1 MGARSKLGQSRR
13 VEDFY
18 ITRQPLW
25 GRDQNVL
32 RGQGNLRGIIT
43 RQPLWGRDQNGS
55 SRSPPRPDTLPD
67 SPCGGEIKTECQS
80 VRVTQGD
87 YQTAPVGTRSKRFL
101 GMASRLNPI
110 TRQPLW
116 GRDQNDTTFHLG
128 DFLELPDSTC
138 GGEIKNIFF
147 YRWKKTLY
155 HSFYHIDL
163 EFQFHHS
170 YKTMKNQT
178 DPEILEFFNKK
189 LQNELAKKLDEAGSN
204 QETIKSELQ
213 NLEVRIQENRKSELA
228 AISNILK
235 LISKSSGEPPKERRQ
250 KLTDEEIKVK
260 LKAILSEDKMSGKS
274 IQDQLGISYPRFSLF
289 NENNPDFLGKEGNK
303 KTTVYFL
310 K

>member
-1 MGARSKLGQSRR
+1 
-13 VEDFY
+13 
-18 ITRQPLW
+18 
-25 GRDQNVL
+25 
-32 RGQGNLRGIIT
+32 
-43 RQPLWGRDQNGS
+43 
-55 SRSPPRPDTLPD
+55 
-67 SPCGGEIKTECQS
+67 
-80 VRVTQGD
+80 
-87 YQTAPVGTRSKRFL
+87 
-101 GMASRLNPI
+101 
-110 TRQPLW
+110 
-116 GRDQNDTTFHLG
+116 
-128 DFLELPDSTC
+128 
-138 GGEIKNIFF
+138 
-147 YRWKKTLY
+147 
-155 HSFYHIDL
+155 
-163 EFQFHHS
+163 
-170 YKTMKNQT
+170 MKNQT

-260 LKAILSEDKMSGKS
+260 LQAILSEDKMSGKS
-274 IQDQLGISYPRFSLF
+274 IQDQLGISYPRFSVF